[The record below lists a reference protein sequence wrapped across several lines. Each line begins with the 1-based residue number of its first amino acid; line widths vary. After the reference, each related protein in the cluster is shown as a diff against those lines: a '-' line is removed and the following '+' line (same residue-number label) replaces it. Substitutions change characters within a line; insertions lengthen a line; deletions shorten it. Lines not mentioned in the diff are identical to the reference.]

1 MAATSASAAASL
13 SVTAAALRLRH
24 RQLCACARGPA
35 ARPHPL
41 LKLNRRTYAVSASS
55 AAAMSPLSLWEGQG
69 IRAELDAPGGVA
81 SGDVMGL
88 LLRER
93 IIFLGN
99 EIEDFLADAVVS
111 QLLLLDAMDSESD
124 IRLFVNSP
132 GGSLSATMAIYDV
145 MQLVR
150 ADVSTIGMGIA
161 GSTASILLGGGA
173 KGKRFAMPNT
183 RIMMHQPVGGA
194 SGQALDVEVQ
204 AKEILASKRNVI
216 RLISGFTGRTLEQ
229 VEKDIDRDRY
239 MGPLEAVDYGI
250 IDGVIDED
258 SIIPLEPVPE
268 RVKPKYNYE
277 EMYKD
282 PQKFLTPHVPDD
294 EIY

>member
-1 MAATSASAAASL
+1 MAAGSASATASL
-13 SVTAAALRLRH
+13 SVAGAVAAAVRVGRPCARARAWAPSQPAREGSLLRLKP
-24 RQLCACARGPA
+24 CASLA
-35 ARPHPL
+35 PHAP
-41 LKLNRRTYAVSASS
+41 V
-55 AAAMSPLSLWEGQG
+55 W
-69 IRAELDAPGGVA
+69 RAESDGAGGGA
-81 SGDVMGL
+81 GAGDVMGL

-93 IIFLGN
+93 IVFLGN

-111 QLLLLDAMDSESD
+111 QLLLLDAMDPHSD
-124 IRLFVNSP
+124 IRLFVNSS

-150 ADVSTIGMGIA
+150 ADVSTIGLGIA
-161 GSTASILLGGGA
+161 GSTASIILGGGT

-183 RIMMHQPVGGA
+183 RIMIHQPVGGA

-204 AKEILASKRNVI
+204 AKEILANKRNVI
-216 RLISGFTGRTLEQ
+216 RLVSGFTGRTLEQ

-239 MGPLEAVDYGI
+239 MGPLEAVDYGL
-250 IDGVIDED
+250 IDGVIDGD

-268 RVKPKYNYE
+268 RVRPKYNYE
-277 EMYKD
+277 ELYKD
-282 PQKFLTPHVPDD
+282 PQKFLTPDVPDD

>member
-1 MAATSASAAASL
+1 MAAASASATASLSAAAAVGALRPRQQRRLCALARAPAPPCPLRLNHLNPRAASL
-13 SVTAAALRLRH
+13 
-24 RQLCACARGPA
+24 P
-35 ARPHPL
+35 P
-41 LKLNRRTYAVSASS
+41 
-55 AAAMSPLSLWEGQG
+55 LWEARV
-69 IRAELDAPGGVA
+69 RAESDAPGAGA
-81 SGDVMGL
+81 GGDVMGL

-93 IIFLGN
+93 IVFLGN

-111 QLLLLDAMDSESD
+111 QLLLLDAVDPDSD

-150 ADVSTIGMGIA
+150 ADVSTVGLGIA
-161 GSTASILLGGGA
+161 GSTASIILGGGT

-183 RIMMHQPVGGA
+183 RIMVHQPVGGA

-204 AKEILASKRNVI
+204 AKEILTNKRNVI
-216 RLISGFTGRTLEQ
+216 RLISGFTGRTPEQ

-239 MGPLEAVDYGI
+239 MGPLEAVDFGL
-250 IDGVIDED
+250 IDGVIDGD

-268 RVKPKYNYE
+268 RVMPNYNYE
-277 EMYKD
+277 ELYKN
-282 PQKFLTPHVPDD
+282 PHKFLTPDVPDD

>member
-1 MAATSASAAASL
+1 MAAGSASATASL
-13 SVTAAALRLRH
+13 SVAAAAAALRVRRPCAGARAWVPSQPAQQGSLLRL
-24 RQLCACARGPA
+24 RPCAALA
-35 ARPHPL
+35 PHAPL
-41 LKLNRRTYAVSASS
+41 
-55 AAAMSPLSLWEGQG
+55 W
-69 IRAELDAPGGVA
+69 RAESDGAGGGGGA
-81 SGDVMGL
+81 GDVMGL

-93 IIFLGN
+93 IVFLGN

-111 QLLLLDAMDSESD
+111 QLLLLDAIDPDSD

-150 ADVSTIGMGIA
+150 ADVSTIGLGIA
-161 GSTASILLGGGA
+161 GSTASIILGGGT

-183 RIMMHQPVGGA
+183 RIMIHQPVGGA

-204 AKEILASKRNVI
+204 AKEILANKRNVI
-216 RLISGFTGRTLEQ
+216 RLVSGFTGRTLEQ

-250 IDGVIDED
+250 IDGVIDGD

-277 EMYKD
+277 ELYKD
-282 PQKFLTPHVPDD
+282 PQKFLTPDVPDD

>member
-1 MAATSASAAASL
+1 MAAASATASL
-13 SVTAAALRLRH
+13 SAAVASHRPRHQRRLSALPRAPAPPPRSLRLNS
-24 RQLCACARGPA
+24 
-35 ARPHPL
+35 
-41 LKLNRRTYAVSASS
+41 LNSPRVASS
-55 AAAMSPLSLWEGQG
+55 PSLWEASV
-69 IRAELDAPGGVA
+69 RAESDSHGAGGG
-81 SGDVMGL
+81 GDVMGL

-93 IIFLGN
+93 IVFLGN

-111 QLLLLDAMDSESD
+111 QLLLLDAVDPDSD

-150 ADVSTIGMGIA
+150 ADVSTVGLGIA
-161 GSTASILLGGGA
+161 GSTASIILGGGT

-183 RIMMHQPVGGA
+183 RIMIHQPVGGA

-204 AKEILASKRNVI
+204 AKEILTNKRNVI
-216 RLISGFTGRTLEQ
+216 RLISGFTGRTPEQ

-239 MGPLEAVDYGI
+239 MGPLEAVDYGL
-250 IDGVIDED
+250 IDGVIDGD

-268 RVKPKYNYE
+268 RVKPKYNYDE
-277 EMYKD
+277 LYKD
-282 PQKFLTPHVPDD
+282 PQKFLTPDVPDD

>member
-1 MAATSASAAASL
+1 MAVTSASAAASL
-13 SVTAAALRLRH
+13 SVTAAAHRLRH
-24 RQLCACARGPA
+24 RQLYACARGPA
-35 ARPHPL
+35 AQPHPL
-41 LKLNRRTYAVSASS
+41 LKLNRRSYAVSASS

-132 GGSLSATMAIYDV
+132 GGSLSATMAIFDV

-161 GSTASILLGGGA
+161 GSTASIILGGGA

-258 SIIPLEPVPE
+258 SIMPLEPVPE

>member
-1 MAATSASAAASL
+1 MAAASSIAAASL
-13 SVTAAALRLRH
+13 SAAAAVASLRPRQQRRLCALARAPAPPRPLRLNSPNPPR
-24 RQLCACARGPA
+24 
-35 ARPHPL
+35 
-41 LKLNRRTYAVSASS
+41 VASS
-55 AAAMSPLSLWEGQG
+55 PSLWEAGV
-69 IRAELDAPGGVA
+69 RAESDSPGAGA
-81 SGDVMGL
+81 GGDVMGL

-93 IIFLGN
+93 IVFLGN

-111 QLLLLDAMDSESD
+111 QLLLLDAVDPDSD

-145 MQLVR
+145 MQLMR
-150 ADVSTIGMGIA
+150 ADVSTVGLGIA
-161 GSTASILLGGGA
+161 GSTASIILGGGT

-183 RIMMHQPVGGA
+183 RIMIHQPVGGA

-204 AKEILASKRNVI
+204 AKEILTNKRNVI
-216 RLISGFTGRTLEQ
+216 RLISGFTGRTPEQ

-239 MGPLEAVDYGI
+239 MGPLEAVDYGL
-250 IDGVIDED
+250 IDGVIDGD

-268 RVKPKYNYE
+268 RVKPKQNYE
-277 EMYKD
+277 ELYKD
-282 PQKFLTPHVPDD
+282 PQKFLTPDVPDD

>member
-1 MAATSASAAASL
+1 MAASSASATASL

-24 RQLCACARGPA
+24 RQLCACPRVS

-41 LKLNRRTYAVSASS
+41 LKLSRRSHAVSAS
-55 AAAMSPLSLWEGQG
+55 AASLSPLSLWEGQG
-69 IRAELDAPGGVA
+69 IRAESDAHGGAA

-150 ADVSTIGMGIA
+150 ADVSTIGMGMA
-161 GSTASILLGGGA
+161 GSTASILLGGGT

-183 RIMMHQPVGGA
+183 RIMMHQPMGGA

-204 AKEILASKRNVI
+204 AKEILTSKRNVI
-216 RLISGFTGRTLEQ
+216 RIISGFTGRTLEQ

-250 IDGVIDED
+250 IDGVIDAD

-277 EMYKD
+277 ELYKD
-282 PQKFLTPHVPDD
+282 PQKFLTPDVPDD